1 MITKKNV
8 QKHELIGLPAEVV
21 SASHDGYV
29 GMKGLI
35 VNETQNTIILEVND
49 SEKVIPKK
57 GTRFRLS
64 TPENIEVDGS
74 TLIYRPQDRIKK
86 AGR

>member
-1 MITKKNV
+1 
-8 QKHELIGLPAEVV
+8 
-21 SASHDGYV
+21 
-29 GMKGLI
+29 MKGLI

-57 GTRFRLS
+57 GTKFRLS
-64 TPENIEVDGS
+64 TPEDIVVNGS